1 MSTYKTI
8 SQQIKEIDN
17 WLRLATLLHGPL
29 KQTLLC
35 VLHNRNKL
43 AYQGLP
49 EDPSE
54 LYKELS
60 TTHQKTIK
68 DLVKRKILKKDQLE
82 ILLPSNGENKTYSD
96 TFDVTLIVVLI
107 INCTTLPQPVGGW
120 NQKSPLESDPSVA
133 ANALRGREWRNYM
146 NHADA
151 KTVDKTIFN
160 QKWTEGMAII
170 KGLGGS
176 VKDAAILK
184 TASLDRKSEVLIQ
197 SLMEF
202 NQRKISHLQ
211 SEVNNLKVEVA
222 SATNRLDSAANKLDE
237 QGEEIKL
244 LENRR
249 DEQNDAIQDQ
259 LANHSQALNQLQ
271 NISEEVNQLN
281 SLNKE
286 CSPTHA
292 GKFKNMI
299 IHVIN

>member
-8 SQQIKEIDN
+8 SQQIKEIDY
-17 WLRLATLLHGPL
+17 WLRLATLLHGPI
-29 KQTLLC
+29 KQALLC

-176 VKDAAILK
+176 VNEAENLK
-184 TASLDRKSEVLIQ
+184 TASLDPKSEVLIK

-202 NQRKISHLQ
+202 NHQKISHLQ
-211 SEVNNLKVEVA
+211 SEISSLKTKVA
-222 SATNRLDSAANKLDE
+222 SNTNRLEDQGEETKRIKLDDSILDE
-237 QGEEIKL
+237 QI
-244 LENRR
+244 
-249 DEQNDAIQDQ
+249 DAIKDQ
-259 LANHSQALNQLQ
+259 LVNHSQALNQLQ
-271 NISEEVNQLN
+271 SISKELK
-281 SLNKE
+281 SLNKK
-286 CSPTHA
+286 CLPTQT
-292 GKFKNMI
+292 GKF
-299 IHVIN
+299 HDFF